1 MRSRGRIRRFWLGVF
16 IGESICGACFW
27 LLGGGAVMADPGGTR
42 IAEMAGG
49 WANPIMQ
56 DEASFIALE
65 GV

>member
-1 MRSRGRIRRFWLGVF
+1 MVLVSGFL
-16 IGESICGACFW
+16 
-27 LLGGGAVMADPGGTR
+27 GGAVMADLGGTR

>member
-1 MRSRGRIRRFWLGVF
+1 MELVSGLGT
-16 IGESICGACFW
+16 
-27 LLGGGAVMADPGGTR
+27 VMADFGDR